1 MTARVIELTPTQ
13 RMVAG
18 TERERLTG
26 FLAAIQTAEAVE
38 LALAGLDT
46 PEVIDTATWR
56 DAEEA
61 FLLAEDRVLAL
72 ARDCGLAD
80 CLELTLKQLNDIAGD
95 VSG

>member
-1 MTARVIELTPTQ
+1 MNGHVIELTPTL
-13 RMVAG
+13 RMVVG

-26 FLAAIQTAEAVE
+26 FLAAIQTAEAAE
-38 LALAGLDT
+38 LALAALDT

-56 DAEEA
+56 DVEEA

-72 ARDCGLAD
+72 ARDPGLANF
-80 CLELTLKQLNDIAGD
+80 LELILKQLNDIAGD